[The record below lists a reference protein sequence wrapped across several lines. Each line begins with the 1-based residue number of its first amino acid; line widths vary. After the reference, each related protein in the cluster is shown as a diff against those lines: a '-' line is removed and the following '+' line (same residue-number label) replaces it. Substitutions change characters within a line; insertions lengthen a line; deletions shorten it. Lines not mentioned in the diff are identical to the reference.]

1 MFSAV
6 LFDYFNTCTTA
17 VVRGDG
23 HRRTAE
29 VLGVDPDAWLA
40 LLDRTFDA
48 RAEGAYGSVLAGL
61 RALCAELGATPGPDQ
76 LREAAE
82 LRVASLFQD
91 APLRPETGPVLR
103 LLRSRGIRTAVV
115 SDCWFELPAVLPDTP
130 IGRLFDAGVYSS
142 QVGHSKPHPAMYRT
156 ACERLG
162 VHPEACLYVGDGGGH
177 ELTGARRFG
186 LTAVQLDAPDLG
198 GHLTFHADVDWDGAR
213 ITSLAEIPDLVAGLG
228 AQAGLDAGPDAGLDA
243 RLEAGLVAA
252 GIDEPLPAGRGAL
265 MLDR

>member
-23 HRRTAE
+23 HRQTAE

-40 LLDRTFDA
+40 LLDRTFDD
-48 RAEGAYGSVLAGL
+48 RAKGAYGSVLTGL
-61 RALCAELGATPGPDQ
+61 RALCAELGVQPTPAR
-76 LREAAE
+76 LRTAAD
-82 LRVASLFQD
+82 LRVASLQQD
-91 APLRPETGPVLR
+91 APPRPEAEPVLR
-103 LLRSRGIRTAVV
+103 LLRDRGVRTAVV
-115 SDCWFELPAVLPDTP
+115 SDCWFELPSVLPGTP
-130 IGRLFDAGVYSS
+130 LGRLFDVGVYSS
-142 QVGHSKPHPAMYRT
+142 QVGQAKPHPAMYRT

-198 GHLTFHADVDWDGAR
+198 GHLTFHADLDWDGAR
-213 ITSLAEIPDLVAGLG
+213 ITSLDQIPELVAG
-228 AQAGLDAGPDAGLDA
+228 
-243 RLEAGLVAA
+243 RM
-252 GIDEPLPAGRGAL
+252 PLPATVGAPVL
-265 MLDR
+265 AGPMLNW

>member
-1 MFSAV
+1 MLRAV

-48 RAEGAYGSVLAGL
+48 RAKGAYGSVLAGL
-61 RALCAELGATPGPDQ
+61 RALCAELGAAPGPAQ
-76 LREAAE
+76 LRVAAE
-82 LRVASLFQD
+82 LRVASLRQD

-130 IGRLFDAGVYSS
+130 IGRLFDACVFSS
-142 QVGHSKPHPAMYRT
+142 QIGHAKPHPAMYRA

-162 VHPEACLYVGDGGGH
+162 IHPEACLYVGDGGGH

-213 ITSLAEIPDLVAGLG
+213 ITSLAEIPDLLAGLG
-228 AQAGLDAGPDAGLDA
+228 TRAVIDAGLIA
-243 RLEAGLVAA
+243 AGLAD
-252 GIDEPLPAGRGAL
+252 GREPLPVRTCAP
-265 MLDR
+265 MLGS

>member
-29 VLGVDPDAWLA
+29 ILGVDPDAWIA
-40 LLDRTFDA
+40 LLDRTFDE
-48 RAEGAYGSVLAGL
+48 RAKGAYGSVLTGL
-61 RALCAELGATPGPDQ
+61 RALCATLGAAPSPAQ
-76 LREAAE
+76 LREAAA
-82 LRVASLFQD
+82 LRVTSLQQD
-91 APLRPETGPVLR
+91 APLRPETEPVLR
-103 LLRSRGIRTAVV
+103 LLRSRGVRTAVV
-115 SDCWFELPAVLPDTP
+115 SDCWFELPSLLPATP

-142 QVGHSKPHPAMYRT
+142 EIGHAKPHPAMYRA

-186 LTAVQLDAPDLG
+186 LTAVQLAAPDLG
-198 GHLTFHADVDWDGAR
+198 GHLTFHADLDWDGAR
-213 ITSLAEIPDLVAGLG
+213 ITSLSEIPSLALAGLSDLAVAAELVA
-228 AQAGLDAGPDAGLDA
+228 PM
-243 RLEAGLVAA
+243 R
-252 GIDEPLPAGRGAL
+252 
-265 MLDR
+265 